1 MLKITIVYFC
11 CLFPHGESGL
21 NLVDEKLC
29 DSEMIYENFNIID
42 QNM

>member
-1 MLKITIVYFC
+1 LLNNKDKPAS
-11 CLFPHGESGL
+11 LSPHGESGL